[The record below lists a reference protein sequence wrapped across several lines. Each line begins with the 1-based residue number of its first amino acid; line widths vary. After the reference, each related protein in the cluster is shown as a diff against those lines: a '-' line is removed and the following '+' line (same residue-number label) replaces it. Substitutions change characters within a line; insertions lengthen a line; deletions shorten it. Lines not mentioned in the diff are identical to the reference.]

1 MGQTGVL
8 GLLAIPPLVGEQP
21 QFMVWFHEHCAV
33 WSPTINLIGS
43 RLAGL
48 QEAVWV
54 AVHSV
59 RYACIIYSNFMIP

>member
-21 QFMVWFHEHCAV
+21 QFMVWFHENCAV

-43 RLAGL
+43 RLTGL

-59 RYACIIYSNFMIP
+59 RQGSIIFIPVFLS